1 MQNFANWV
9 VNHRKIIF
17 ILVLLTSLLSL
28 YLLRDA
34 KVNSDIISYLPQDN
48 PTVLSFNEIGR
59 KFGGNYIAMVALE
72 SDDIFSY
79 ESLRTIKALTD
90 SIEKLDDV
98 TSVTSLTNILDFK
111 EIEGGLEVGKLISE
125 EKIPRT
131 QQSLNYLKKYTL
143 SKSMYRGSLVSDD
156 GKATVI
162 IARLSDAADRI
173 AVAKKI
179 RACASAI
186 VSNRFKVYYGGFPMQ
201 MRYLNRIIVSNMAFL
216 TPIVALLIVLV
227 LFFSFHSKRG
237 ILLPFTTVVLS
248 TLWGFGA
255 MVLLGY
261 KITLITSIFPV
272 LMLAIGSAYG
282 IHMVNKYYE
291 DIRPDSHPQTVSQK
305 ALAEVGIPIILAGLT
320 TLFGFLSL
328 LTSNLSLIQ
337 QFGIV
342 SAIGIL
348 FALLASITFLP
359 ASLAQM
365 PIDTRHLDR
374 LNRQKKASFAVH
386 LMDGFSA
393 FIFKNEKLILL
404 FALIVVVFGVL
415 GFPRITRNV
424 NMLEYFKPSS
434 EIRQSES
441 FMERKFGGSI
451 PIQLHVKGDIKNP
464 AVLREIRLIERKIA
478 TIPSVNKPQ
487 SIADLICEMNNIM
500 NKRYVVPNTREGV
513 GNLWFMLEGQDILSQ
528 MVTPDNQ
535 EAQIQANLGTM
546 DTEKIIAIVDSVNH
560 FLQTLPDT
568 LVVLSRH
575 SLPVIIRPLAKAYL
589 FESIDRN
596 LILEL
601 QKRDGD
607 FQFSPGF
614 RRELHS
620 KFQENTLPDSVV
632 EKIAKMGADYLASDE
647 SDIYITSP
655 ILRNRFRKRL
665 VFLISTNAIQ
675 SNQIRTLLKRTI
687 PSSYIEDSESLNS
700 TGESISALVTDQ
712 MDRWKSHQIVEF
724 LKAHLPA
731 QISQSENFTRD
742 IMATIWPL
750 FDQMIFVDPE
760 TFYQWQKLAPL
771 QAEEFV
777 SLRVIQSGMAPIFKQ
792 LDSQLM
798 RSQISSLGMALVLVL
813 ILLIIQFRS
822 ITGGLIG
829 ITPVLLTILINFG
842 VMGFFHIPM
851 DDATVMIASLAIGIG
866 IDYSIH
872 FAFRF
877 KREHALQKDVY
888 TALKITLDTTGV
900 AILINASAVGLGFL
914 VMLLSNIVPLQR
926 FGWLT
931 ALAMFTSATG
941 AIFVL
946 PALIIV
952 TQAGFVG
959 NWESFKTTVD
969 KNVLAKI
976 QTMNKKRIKKGGK

>member
-1 MQNFANWV
+1 MQNLANWV

-17 ILVLLTSLLSL
+17 ALTFLTSLLSL
-28 YLLRDA
+28 YLLKDV
-34 KVNSDIISYLPQDN
+34 KVNSDIISYLPQDD
-48 PTVLSFNEIGR
+48 PTVFSFNEIGR
-59 KFGGNYIAMVALE
+59 KFGGNYMAMVALE

-79 ESLRTIKALTD
+79 EALKTINALTD
-90 SIEKLDDV
+90 SIEKLDGV
-98 TSVTSLTNILDFK
+98 ASVTSLTNILDFK
-111 EIEGGLEVGKLISE
+111 EIDGGLEVGKLISE
-125 EKIPRT
+125 EEIPRT
-131 QQSLNYLKKYTL
+131 QQSLNFLKKYTL

-156 GKATVI
+156 GKVTVI
-162 IARLSDAADRI
+162 IARFSNEADRI
-173 AVAKKI
+173 AVAEKI
-179 RACASAI
+179 RACARAI
-186 VSNRFKVYYGGFPMQ
+186 VPNRFRIYYGGMPMQ
-201 MRYLNRIIVSNMAFL
+201 MSYLSRIILSDMVLL
-216 TPIVALLIVLV
+216 TPIVAVLIVLV

-261 KITLITSIFPV
+261 QITLITGIFPV

-291 DIRPDSHPQTVSQK
+291 DIRLNSHSQTATQK

-342 SAIGIL
+342 SAMGVL

-359 ASLAQM
+359 ASLSQM
-365 PIDTRHLDR
+365 SIDTRHLNR
-374 LNRQKKASFAVH
+374 LNRQKKTSFAIH

-393 FIFKNEKLILL
+393 FILNNEKLILL
-404 FALIVVVFGVL
+404 FTLAIIAFGAF
-415 GFPRITRNV
+415 GFPKITRDV

-441 FMERKFGGSI
+441 LMKRKFGGSI

-478 TIPSVNKPQ
+478 TIPDINKPQ
-487 SIADLICEMNNIM
+487 SIADLICEMDNVM

-513 GNLWFMLEGQDILSQ
+513 GNLWFMLEGQDILAQ

-535 EAQIQANLGTM
+535 EAQIQANMGTM

-568 LVVLSRH
+568 LVILSGQ
-575 SLPVIIRPLAKAYL
+575 SLPEAIHPLAEAYL
-589 FESIDRN
+589 FKTIDQN

-601 QKRDGD
+601 QKRDVH

-614 RRELHS
+614 RRQLHS
-620 KFQENTLPDSVV
+620 KFQENTLPNSVV
-632 EKIAKMGADYLASDE
+632 EKIAKIGADYLASDE
-647 SDIYITSP
+647 SDIYIASKT
-655 ILRNRFRKRL
+655 LRDRFQKRL
-665 VFLISTNAIQ
+665 ALLISTNAIQ
-675 SNQIRTLLKRTI
+675 SNQIRTLLERTI
-687 PSSYIEDSESLNS
+687 PSSYIEDSESLNG
-700 TGESISALVTDQ
+700 TGQSISALVTDQ
-712 MDRWKSHQIVEF
+712 MNRWKSQQIVEF
-724 LKAHLPA
+724 LKAHLPEPIA
-731 QISQSENFTRD
+731 QSENFARD
-742 IMATIWPL
+742 VVAAIWPL
-750 FDQMIFVDPE
+750 FDQKIFVDQE
-760 TFYQWQKLAPL
+760 TFRQWQKIALL
-771 QAEEFV
+771 QPEESV
-777 SLRVIQSGMAPIFKQ
+777 SFRVIQSGMAPIFKQ

-798 RSQISSLGMALVLVL
+798 RSQISSLGMALALVFV
-813 ILLIIQFRS
+813 LLIIQFRS

-851 DDATVMIASLAIGIG
+851 DDATMMIASLAIGIG

-872 FAFRF
+872 FASRF

-900 AILINASAVGLGFL
+900 AILINALAVGLGFL
-914 VMLLSNIVPLQR
+914 VMLLSHIVPLQR

-946 PALIIV
+946 PALIIT

-959 NWESFKTTVD
+959 NWENFGNTVG
-969 KNVLAKI
+969 KKVLANI
-976 QTMNKKRIKKGGK
+976 QNMNKKIIKKGGK